1 MVEINHS
8 APEMQA
14 ETAKGFNASS
24 IAGGVTAIYDNLPA
38 LVQDSLKEVEK
49 YIAGTFGTP
58 AIGDFHNVS
67 DAASKGGPIALNGVS
82 IDLSSDPKK
91 MHSWQPDV
99 PTVPD
104 WPTTVPDGKIGSSIL
119 VP

>member
-1 MVEINHS
+1 MVEISHP
-8 APEMQA
+8 APELQT
-14 ETAKGFNASS
+14 EPAKGFDAAS

-49 YIAGTFGTP
+49 YLAGAFGTP
-58 AIGDFHNVS
+58 VIGDFHNVS
-67 DAASKGGPIALNGVS
+67 DAASRGGQITLNGVS
-82 IDLSSDPKK
+82 INLASEPNK